1 MVMAQTL
8 GPGPSSDGVSTTAST
23 EDAESMSPQAQAQAK
38 LMKDWRTA
46 VSDLGDI
53 DQAIKDLRDELQQF
67 EARRARVERVEAS
80 LRKQLVAAGELPQGI
95 TSKSGDLPTPE
106 PQIFQLD
113 DISSRPPS
121 LEEMP
126 EDWEQGLDLIQRSA
140 NNTRDRA
147 TALKAHWLQMKS

>member
-1 MVMAQTL
+1 MAQQ
-8 GPGPSSDGVSTTAST
+8 GGPSSDGVSTTAGSI
-23 EDAESMSPQAQAQAK
+23 EDPDAVSPQGQAQAK
-38 LMKDWRTA
+38 MMKDWRTA
-46 VSDLGDI
+46 VGDLGDI

-67 EARRARVERVEAS
+67 EARRVRVEKVEAS
-80 LRKQLVAAGELPQGI
+80 LRKQLIAAGELPQG
-95 TSKSGDLPTPE
+95 TTPKGDLPPAE